1 MSLLLRMHRKTVVTS
16 GGKLNKEEKCLV
28 VPLDVR
34 IGPQKKMGQFLN
46 NTVMEDAMM

>member
-28 VPLDVR
+28 PLDVR
-34 IGPQKKMGQFLN
+34 IGPQKKMGQFLY